1 MSTTRGPSMID
12 VANHS
17 GVSHQ
22 TVSRVL
28 NGHKSVTEK
37 TRRKVIKA
45 VEDLGYRPNLTARA
59 LATGKTATIGV
70 LSHDTTL
77 FGPASTL
84 HSVQSAARDNGYRT
98 TIYSLKGE
106 DSDSIISGISD
117 LINQGVDGIV
127 IIAPQIRGAKEISNV
142 IGSFPAVL
150 VESESSAALP
160 SVNVDQFYGAYELTR
175 HLISLGH
182 KSIAHISG
190 PKNWYESSRRSQ
202 GFKKAL
208 SENKLE
214 TTFIWEGDWSARSGF
229 ESTKKIIKNKK
240 ITGIFAGNDAMALGA
255 LKALSE
261 AGLNVPRDI
270 SLVGFDD
277 LPESEYL
284 TPALTTAKQDFHAV
298 GDQALGILLGLV
310 NNNKVRMHV
319 AIKPEILIRS
329 STAKAKPFT
338 KPLEDS

>member
-1 MSTTRGPSMID
+1 MID
-12 VANHS
+12 VATRS

-28 NGHKSVTEK
+28 NGHKNVTEK
-37 TRRKVIKA
+37 TRKKVLKA
-45 VEDLGYRPNLTARA
+45 VEELGYRPNLTARA
-59 LATGKTATIGV
+59 LVTGKTATIGV

-84 HSVQSAARDNGYRT
+84 HSVQSAARENGYRT
-98 TIYSLKGE
+98 TIYSLKSE
-106 DSDSIISGISD
+106 DSESIAAGISD
-117 LINQGVDGIV
+117 LINEGVDGIV

-142 IGSFPAVL
+142 IGNFPAVL
-150 VESESSAALP
+150 VENESSAALP
-160 SVNVDQFYGAYELTR
+160 SVNVDQLFGAYELTR

-190 PKNWYESSRRSQ
+190 PKYWYETGRRSQ

-214 TTFIWEGDWSARSGF
+214 NTFIWEGDWSARSGF
-229 ESTKKIIKNKK
+229 EATKKIIKNKK
-240 ITGIFAGNDAMALGA
+240 ITAIFAGNDAMALGA

-261 AGLNVPRDI
+261 AGLSVPKDI

-277 LPESEYL
+277 LPESEFL
-284 TPALTTAKQDFHAV
+284 TPSLTTAKQDFHAV
-298 GDQALGILLGLV
+298 GDQALGILLGLM
-310 NNNKVRMHV
+310 NNSKARMNV
-319 AIKPEILIRS
+319 AIKPEIIIRS
-329 STAKAKPFT
+329 STAKAKTFT
-338 KPLEDS
+338 K

>member
-1 MSTTRGPSMID
+1 MVAKRGPSMFD
-12 VANHS
+12 VATHS

-37 TRRKVIKA
+37 TRKKVLKS
-45 VEDLGYRPNLTARA
+45 VKELGYRPNLTARA
-59 LATGKTATIGV
+59 LVTGKTATIGV

-84 HSVQSAARDNGYRT
+84 HSVQSAARENGYRT
-98 TIYSLKGE
+98 TIYSLKSE
-106 DSDSIISGISD
+106 DSESIVSGISE
-117 LINQGVDGIV
+117 LINDGVDGIV
-127 IIAPQIRGAKEISNV
+127 IIAPQIRGTKEVSNV
-142 IGSFPAVL
+142 IGNFPAVL
-150 VESESSAALP
+150 VENESSAALP
-160 SVNVDQFYGAYELTR
+160 SVNVDQLYGAFELTR

-182 KSIAHISG
+182 KTIAHISG
-190 PKNWYESSRRSQ
+190 PKDWYETSKRIQ

-214 TTFIWEGDWSARSGF
+214 NSFIWEGDWSARSGY
-229 ESTKKIIKNKK
+229 ELTKKIIKNKK
-240 ITGIFAGNDAMALGA
+240 ITAIFAGNDAMALGA

-261 AGLNVPRDI
+261 ADLNVPNDM

-277 LPESEYL
+277 LPESQFL

-298 GDQALGILLGLV
+298 GDQALGILLGLI
-310 NNNKVRMHV
+310 NNSKGRMNV
-319 AIKPEILIRS
+319 AIKPEMVIRA
-329 STAKAKPFT
+329 STAKVK
-338 KPLEDS
+338 SSS